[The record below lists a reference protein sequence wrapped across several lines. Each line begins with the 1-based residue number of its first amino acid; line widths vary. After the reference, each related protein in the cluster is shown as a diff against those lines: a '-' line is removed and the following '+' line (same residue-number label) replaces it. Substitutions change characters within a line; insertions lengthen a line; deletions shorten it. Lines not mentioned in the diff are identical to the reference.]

1 MIESKNKFFNVNE
14 KLPKQGQK
22 VLVYN
27 YLLEECIGAVFI
39 NGKFYEYDHELINI
53 TKWAEINDK

>member
-1 MIESKNKFFNVNE
+1 MPENNNELFDVNQ

-27 YLLEECIGAVFI
+27 YLLEEYIEAVFI

-53 TKWAEINDK
+53 TKWSEI